1 MKFAQVTAAAFQSG
15 KIVKFEHYSYSVNDQ
30 IGSGFSS
37 QVFKG
42 KNENTNETVAI
53 KIIDRSKIT
62 NEVEEFL
69 LNQEIRALSLMNSEN
84 IVKMYDYYHKPQCTY
99 IVTEYCNQGD
109 LGQLIKRK
117 QRIDEIEAIKIMKH
131 IVNGFKEQVQKGVIH
146 RDLKPINILIR
157 NGIPKIADY
166 GFSKMMNAPPET
178 IYYNVGTALYM
189 SPQTMIKNIYSEK
202 SDIWSLG
209 VIFYEMLYGQVP
221 FSAQNEKDLAQIMLK
236 TVPQFPQ
243 NIPVSKETIEFILK
257 CLSVDESKRFS
268 CSDLEHHPIF
278 YRRHTMTAPR
288 PIADRI
294 PSVKNRDHY
303 SPQRATE
310 YHPTRKINFIAQT
323 AMPQS
328 ALKSRESVRYLTQ
341 NDEVIQAQ
349 FQFIEL
355 MFRILKVLDKQQ
367 VLNQDFQIKLKFLII
382 KNMFFKTILLR
393 EVVEKKKN
401 VLQLYEFD
409 TYIETVGKYSTQV
422 HELYQIAKEYHDKQ
436 YHMIE
441 SNHALKQSVLRDR
454 SFQKI
459 YENFKS
465 VTESYEFYLLF
476 STLLQRC
483 IRDLFN
489 KCNSRL
495 NGASDSQQLQLQ
507 DETMVYV
514 LEQLTFYY
522 SLLRLII
529 ENNNNIQ
536 IFTKKAQINRILQAA
551 PEQITKSNL
560 MSIRQSIQEMKI

>member
-1 MKFAQVTAAAFQSG
+1 MKYAQVTAAAFQSG
-15 KIVKFEHYSYSVNDQ
+15 KIVKVEHYSYSVNDQ

-99 IVTEYCNQGD
+99 IITEYCNQGD

-131 IVNGFKEQVQKGVIH
+131 IVNGFKEQVAKGVIH

-189 SPQTMIKNIYSEK
+189 SPQTMIKNTYSEK

-221 FSAQNEKDLAQIMLK
+221 FSAQSEKDLAQVMLK

-243 NIPVSKETIEFILK
+243 NISVSKETIEFVLK

-278 YRRHTMTAPR
+278 YRRHTLTAPR
-288 PIADRI
+288 PIGDRN
-294 PSVKNRDHY
+294 PSVKNRDNY

-310 YHPTRKINFIAQT
+310 YQPTRKINFIAQT

-409 TYIETVGKYSTQV
+409 NYIETAGKYSTQV

-436 YHMIE
+436 YQMIE

-495 NGASDSQQLQLQ
+495 AGAHDSQQLQLQ

-536 IFTKKAQINRILQAA
+536 IFTKKAQISRILQAV

>member
-1 MKFAQVTAAAFQSG
+1 MKYAQVPATAFQSG
-15 KIVKFEHYSYSVNDQ
+15 KLIKIEHYSYSANDQ

-37 QVFKG
+37 SVYKG

-84 IVKMYDYYHKPQCTY
+84 VVKMYDYYHKPHCTY
-99 IVTEYCNQGD
+99 IITEYCNQGD
-109 LGQLIKRK
+109 LGQLIKKK

-131 IVNGFKEQVQKGVIH
+131 IVNGFKEQVAKGVIH

-189 SPQTMIKNIYSEK
+189 SPQTMIKNVYSEK
-202 SDIWSLG
+202 TDIWSLG

-221 FSAQNEKDLAQIMLK
+221 FQAANEKDLAQVMLR
-236 TVPQFPQ
+236 TTPAFPQ
-243 NIPVSKETIEFILK
+243 QVPVSRETIEFILK
-257 CLSVDESKRFS
+257 CLSVDETKRFC

-288 PIADRI
+288 PLADRN
-294 PSVKNRDHY
+294 SSTQNRDHR

-310 YHPTRKINFIAQT
+310 YQPTRKINLVAQT

-328 ALKSRESVRYLTQ
+328 ALKSRESVRFMTQ

-349 FQFIEL
+349 FQFVEL
-355 MFRILKVLDKQQ
+355 MFRILRILEKQ
-367 VLNQDFQIKLKFLII
+367 VVFNQEQQIKLKFLII

-393 EVVEKKKN
+393 EVVEKKRN
-401 VLQLYEFD
+401 VFQLYEFD
-409 TYIETVGKYSTQV
+409 VYIESIGKYTSQV
-422 HELYQIAKEYHDKQ
+422 NQLYLISKEYHDKQ
-436 YHMIE
+436 YQMIE
-441 SNHALKQSVLRDR
+441 GNQQLKQSLLKDR
-454 SFQKI
+454 CFQKI

-489 KCNSRL
+489 KCNNKL
-495 NGASDSQQLQLQ
+495 AGVSDSQQLQLQ
-507 DETMVYV
+507 EETMVYV

-522 SLLRLII
+522 SLLKLII
-529 ENNNNIQ
+529 ENNNNFQ
-536 IFTKKAQINRILQAA
+536 VFTKKAQIYKILQAT

-560 MSIRQSIQEMKI
+560 MTIRQSIQEMKI

>member
-1 MKFAQVTAAAFQSG
+1 MKFAQVTAGAFQSS
-15 KIVKFEHYSYSVNDQ
+15 KIVKVEQYSYSVNDQ

-42 KNENTNETVAI
+42 KNDNTNETVAI

-84 IVKMYDYYHKPQCTY
+84 VLKMYDYYHRPQCTY
-99 IVTEYCNQGD
+99 IITEYCNQGD

-131 IVNGFKEQVQKGVIH
+131 IVNGFKEQVAKGIIH

-202 SDIWSLG
+202 TDIWSLG
-209 VIFYEMLYGQVP
+209 IIFYELLYGQVP
-221 FSAQNEKDLAQIMLK
+221 YSAQNEKDLAQVILK
-236 TVPQFPQ
+236 TQPQFPA

-257 CLSVDESKRFS
+257 CLSVDESKRYS
-268 CSDLEHHPIF
+268 CIDLEHHPIF

-288 PIADRI
+288 PIADKNT
-294 PSVKNRDHY
+294 SVKNRDNY
-303 SPQRATE
+303 SPQRTTE
-310 YHPTRKINFIAQT
+310 YHHNRKINFIAQT

-341 NDEVIQAQ
+341 NDEIIQSQ

-355 MFRILKVLDKQQ
+355 MFRILRILDKQQ
-367 VLNQDFQIKLKFLII
+367 IFNQDFQIKLKFLII

-401 VLQLYEFD
+401 VLQLCEFD
-409 TYIETVGKYSTQV
+409 TYIETVGKYQTQV
-422 HELYQIAKEYHDKQ
+422 HEIYQIAKEYHDKQ
-436 YHMIE
+436 YQMIE
-441 SNHALKQSVLRDR
+441 SNHTLKQCVLRDR

-465 VTESYEFYLLF
+465 VNESYEFYLLF

-495 NGASDSQQLQLQ
+495 AGASDSQQLQLQ

-514 LEQLTFYY
+514 LEQLTYYY

-536 IFTKKAQINRILQAA
+536 IFTKKAQICRILQAT

>member
-1 MKFAQVTAAAFQSG
+1 MKFAQVTAGAFSSG
-15 KIVKFEHYSYSVNDQ
+15 KIVKVEHYSYSVNDQ

-69 LNQEIRALSLMNSEN
+69 LNQEIRALSLMNSDN
-84 IVKMYDYYHKPQCTY
+84 VVKMFDYYHKPQCTY
-99 IVTEYCNQGD
+99 IITEYCNQGN

-131 IVNGFKEQVQKGVIH
+131 IVNGFKEQVAKGVIH

-166 GFSKMMNAPPET
+166 GFSKMMNAPPEK

-202 SDIWSLG
+202 TDIWSLG
-209 VIFYEMLYGQVP
+209 IIFYEMLYGEVP
-221 FSAQNEKDLAQIMLK
+221 FSAQSEKNLAQVMLK
-236 TVPQFPQ
+236 TQPQFPP

-288 PIADRI
+288 PIADRN
-294 PSVKNRDHY
+294 PSVKNRENY
-303 SPQRATE
+303 SPQRTTE
-310 YHPTRKINFIAQT
+310 YHHARKINFIAQT

-328 ALKSRESVRYLTQ
+328 ALKSRESVRCLTQ
-341 NDEVIQAQ
+341 NDEVMQAQ

-355 MFRILKVLDKQQ
+355 MFRILRILDKQQ
-367 VLNQDFQIKLKFLII
+367 VLNQDLQIKLKFLII

-401 VLQLYEFD
+401 VLQLNEFD
-409 TYIETVGKYSTQV
+409 TYIETVGKYQTQV

-436 YHMIE
+436 YQMIE
-441 SNHALKQSVLRDR
+441 NNHTLKQSVLRDR

-495 NGASDSQQLQLQ
+495 AGASDSQQLQLQ

-514 LEQLTFYY
+514 LEQLTYY
-522 SLLRLII
+522 YGLLRLII
-529 ENNNNIQ
+529 ENNSNIQ
-536 IFTKKAQINRILQAA
+536 IFTKKAQISRILQAS

>member
-1 MKFAQVTAAAFQSG
+1 MKFAQVTANAFSSG
-15 KIVKFEHYSYSVNDQ
+15 KIVKVEHYSYSVNDQ

-84 IVKMYDYYHKPQCTY
+84 VVKMFDYYHKPQCTY
-99 IVTEYCNQGD
+99 IITEFCNQGD

-131 IVNGFKEQVQKGVIH
+131 IVNGFKEQVAKGIIH

-202 SDIWSLG
+202 TDIWSLG
-209 VIFYEMLYGQVP
+209 IIFYEMLYGQVP
-221 FSAQNEKDLAQIMLK
+221 FTAQSEKNLAQVMLK
-236 TVPQFPQ
+236 TQPQFPS

-288 PIADRI
+288 PIADRN
-294 PSVKNRDHY
+294 PSVKNRENY
-303 SPQRATE
+303 SPQRTTE
-310 YHPTRKINFIAQT
+310 YHHARKINFIAQT

-355 MFRILKVLDKQQ
+355 MFRILRILDKQQ
-367 VLNQDFQIKLKFLII
+367 VYNQDLQIKLKFLII

-409 TYIETVGKYSTQV
+409 TYIETVEKYQTQV

-436 YHMIE
+436 YQMIE
-441 SNHALKQSVLRDR
+441 NNHALKQSVLRDR

-495 NGASDSQQLQLQ
+495 AGASDSQQLQLQ

-514 LEQLTFYY
+514 LEQLTYYY

-536 IFTKKAQINRILQAA
+536 IFTKKAQISRILQAT